1 MKIRTNYVS
10 NSSSSSFVVICKE
23 VGNIF
28 ESNIN
33 LDFENK
39 EYAMIGNHDDWEGGN
54 DFIHLTPE
62 LFDWLNERKYD
73 INIENG
79 DIIEII
85 TSGQG
90 NWNEE
95 CIKIPEGYKDIYAR
109 MITADDNSSETIED
123 LERRYIKK

>member
-28 ESNIN
+28 QFNLN

-39 EYAMIGNHDDWEGGN
+39 EYAMIGKRDDLEGGD

-62 LFDWLNERKYD
+62 LFDWLNKRKYN

-85 TSGQG
+85 ASGQG
-90 NWNEE
+90 SWNDE
-95 CIKIPEGYKDIYAR
+95 CIKIPEGYDDIYAR
-109 MITADDNSSETIED
+109 VINADINSSETIKD
-123 LERRYIKK
+123 LEYKYIKR